1 MSAYQRLVAR
11 FARIATVNEASS
23 VLLWDAA
30 TMMPKG
36 GAAARGDQLAELA
49 VIAHGLLIEPATA
62 GDLDEAEAVGVG
74 ADLWQRSNLRL
85 MRHAHARATA
95 LPSGLVA
102 ARTRAAVACEAVWR
116 EARRDTDFPRVRP
129 FLETL
134 LQLVRE
140 SAAGLSASLGMSP
153 YDALIDGYQ
162 RGVGT
167 ADIVPIFDAY
177 VKFLGPALA
186 EAEAIQ
192 ASRPAPCLPEGPFP
206 VDIQE
211 SLCRQL
217 AAAAGLDFEHARLD
231 RSAHPFCRGIPSD
244 LRITTRYNEL
254 DFSGSVLSVLH
265 ETGHALYERQLPA
278 AYVRQP
284 VGEAVGAAL
293 HESQALI
300 VEMQACRSDP
310 YLAWLGPRLH
320 HLFGGDPA
328 PYAPDNL
335 GALWRRVSRSFIRIG
350 ADELTY
356 PAHVVLRFR
365 LEQALLAGDLRT
377 AELPAAWN
385 EGFLALLGVSPP
397 NDAQGCLQDIHWYDG
412 GYGYFPNYTLGAAAA
427 AQMMAAARRAVPTL
441 DEALSQGDLAP
452 LLGWLRKHIHD
463 RGSLLS
469 FNDLLREATG
479 KALDPED
486 FLAHLRTRY
495 LAQKPLE
502 TLGISSPDDNTSYLH
517 FN

>member
-30 TMMPKG
+30 TMMPRG

-74 ADLWQRSNLRL
+74 TDPWQQSNLRL

-102 ARTRAAVACEAVWR
+102 ARTRAAAACETVWR
-116 EARRDTDFPRVRP
+116 EARRDADFPRVLP

-162 RGVGT
+162 CGVGT
-167 ADIVPIFDAY
+167 ADFVPIFDAY
-177 VKFLGPALA
+177 VTFLGPALA

-192 ASRPAPCLPEGPFP
+192 ASRRAPRLPDGPFP

-244 LRITTRYNEL
+244 LRITTRYNDL
-254 DFSGSVLSVLH
+254 DF
-265 ETGHALYERQLPA
+265 
-278 AYVRQP
+278 
-284 VGEAVGAAL
+284 
-293 HESQALI
+293 
-300 VEMQACRSDP
+300 
-310 YLAWLGPRLH
+310 
-320 HLFGGDPA
+320 
-328 PYAPDNL
+328 
-335 GALWRRVSRSFIRIG
+335 
-350 ADELTY
+350 
-356 PAHVVLRFR
+356 
-365 LEQALLAGDLRT
+365 
-377 AELPAAWN
+377 
-385 EGFLALLGVSPP
+385 
-397 NDAQGCLQDIHWYDG
+397 
-412 GYGYFPNYTLGAAAA
+412 
-427 AQMMAAARRAVPTL
+427 
-441 DEALSQGDLAP
+441 
-452 LLGWLRKHIHD
+452 
-463 RGSLLS
+463 
-469 FNDLLREATG
+469 
-479 KALDPED
+479 
-486 FLAHLRTRY
+486 
-495 LAQKPLE
+495 
-502 TLGISSPDDNTSYLH
+502 
-517 FN
+517 